1 MYNIFVGSA
10 PNILAVDQRK
20 IHSITHVSNLT
31 LEDIA
36 KQSGVSRSTVSRVV
50 NNDPNVSDSVRSKVQ
65 EVIETTGYQP
75 HAAARSLASRRSR
88 MIGLVLPQTV
98 SSFFAD
104 PYFPR
109 LTQGVAQA
117 CNQHNLTLGLFLIG
131 SKEDE
136 ERLYPRVSRKGLLDG
151 VIVQTA
157 DKGDKLID
165 RLIGSDFPVV
175 VAGRPFITRG
185 VSYIDVDN
193 IQAAYEAVKYLV
205 DLGYQRIATITGP
218 LTHTPGVDRREGYL
232 KAIADQGWVVDE
244 RLIVQGDF
252 TERSGYIAMQE
263 LLHMQPDAVFAA
275 SDTMAVGA
283 IRAAREA
290 GFRVPQ
296 DIAFIGFDDLP
307 ASSAFDYKLTTVRQ
321 PIIQFG
327 AKAVDTLIDLIE
339 NGIKPARRI
348 IMDTELVIRESC
360 GASRVQ
366 SPEVRL

>member
-1 MYNIFVGSA
+1 
-10 PNILAVDQRK
+10 
-20 IHSITHVSNLT
+20 VSNLT

-50 NNDPNVSDSVRSKVQ
+50 NNDPNVSDSVRNKVQ
-65 EVIETTGYQP
+65 EVIQSTGYQP
-75 HAAARSLASRRSR
+75 HPAARSLASKRSR
-88 MIGLVLPQTV
+88 MIGLVLPHTV

-117 CNQHNLTLGLFLIG
+117 CNQHNLTLSLFLMG

-136 ERLYPRVSRKGLLDG
+136 ERLYPSVSRKGLLDG

-157 DKGDKLID
+157 DKGDNLIN
-165 RLIGSDFPVV
+165 RLLGSDFPVV

-193 IQAAYEAVKYLV
+193 VLAAYEAVKYLIN
-205 DLGYQRIATITGP
+205 LGYLRIATITGP
-218 LTHTPGVDRREGYL
+218 LTHTPGIDRRQGYL
-232 KAIADQGWVVDE
+232 NAMVDQGWVIDE
-244 RLIVQGDF
+244 RLIVEGDF
-252 TERSGYIAMQE
+252 TEKSGYIAMQE

-275 SDTMAVGA
+275 SDSMAVGA
-283 IRAAREA
+283 IRAVREA
-290 GFRVPQ
+290 GFTVPG

-307 ASSAFDYKLTTVRQ
+307 TASSVDYNLTTVRQ

-327 AKAVDTLIDLIE
+327 AQAVDILIDLIE

-348 IMDTELVIRESC
+348 ILDTELVIRDSC
-360 GASRVQ
+360 GTSRVQ
-366 SPEVRL
+366 LPEVRL